1 MLNEALNKGMQSPE
15 IQQLIANAG
24 SESRPD
30 SPEEFTA
37 YIAVQHRKWLEVGK
51 AAGVKI
57 N

>member
-1 MLNEALNKGMQSPE
+1 MEPMPTTS
-15 IQQLIANAG
+15 
-24 SESRPD
+24 
-30 SPEEFTA
+30 EEFAA

>member
-1 MLNEALNKGMQSPE
+1 MLNEALNKGMQSPGFSS
-15 IQQLIANAG
+15 IANAG
-24 SESRPD
+24 SESRPN